1 MSVTLCADSIVV
13 RSTTPVSADVAGE
26 TVLMS
31 LERSKC
37 YGLGVTGSEIW
48 KRIEKP
54 VRIADLT
61 AELAAEYDAEPSVIE
76 RDLLALFEDLA
87 AEGLVEVAPATAS

>member
-1 MSVTLCADSIVV
+1 
-13 RSTTPVSADVAGE
+13 
-26 TVLMS
+26 MS

-48 KRIEKP
+48 KRIEEP

-61 AELAAEYDAEPSVIE
+61 AQLAAEYDAEPSVIE
-76 RDLLALFEDLA
+76 RDLLALFGDLT
-87 AEGLVEVAPATAS
+87 AEGLVEVVPATAP

>member
-1 MSVTLCADSIVV
+1 MPVAISADSIVS
-13 RSTTPVSADVAGE
+13 RSSAPVSADVAGE

-48 KRIEKP
+48 KRIANP
-54 VRIADLT
+54 VKISDLT
-61 AELAAEYDAEPSVIE
+61 AGLAAEYDAEPSIIE
-76 RDLLALFEDLA
+76 RDLLVLFAELA
-87 AEGLVEVAPATAS
+87 DEGLVVVSSANP

>member
-1 MSVTLCADSIVV
+1 MPVAIHSDTIIA
-13 RSTTPVSADVAGE
+13 RSPTPVSADVAGE

-48 KRIEKP
+48 KRIADP
-54 VRIADLT
+54 IRVSDLT
-61 AELAAEYDAEPSVIE
+61 IQLAAEYDADPSVIE
-76 RDLLALFEDLA
+76 HDLLVLFAELA
-87 AEGLVEVAPATAS
+87 GQGLVEVHQSKP

>member
-1 MSVTLCADSIVV
+1 MSPTLHADSIIA
-13 RSTTPVSADVAGE
+13 RSSTPVSADVAGE

-48 KRIEKP
+48 KRLEKP
-54 VRIADLT
+54 VRISDLT
-61 AELAAEYDAEPSVIE
+61 AQLAAEYDAEPSIIE
-76 RDLLALFEDLA
+76 HDLLVLFSELA
-87 AEGLVEVAPATAS
+87 DEGLVEVRGPAS